1 VSAIPTFV
9 YAKRNYSVD
18 GKSSLDIAP
27 NVVLKRCDVFVMRLA
42 MWTIM
47 AVITRM
53 IIMMTK
59 TMMMERMKRIVE

>member
-1 VSAIPTFV
+1 
-9 YAKRNYSVD
+9 
-18 GKSSLDIAP
+18 LDIAP

-59 TMMMERMKRIVE
+59 TMMRERMKRIVEGVVLVVAVVEEVVGVGE